1 MTSIFPE
8 SRVVRIWQDCLVGR
22 TDLVTA
28 EEGPVEIVYPGR
40 PNDDRGADL
49 KDCVIAV
56 GRCLR
61 RGDVEVH
68 VKSSSWWGHGH
79 HQDPIY
85 NRVILHVV
93 YQRDTDRTV
102 VRQDGGAVPTL
113 ALEGYIAGAARR
125 RAAVSPFNLRPLP
138 CLAAPSRRGDGF
150 VGGVLDGAGDF
161 RFTSRVAGF
170 REALSRLGP
179 AQALYEGILGALGY
193 VKNKAPMLELAHRL
207 PLSRLTEATPAGS
220 PDGECL
226 ARYQALLLGT
236 AGLLPPVSD
245 GWAGRLRQL
254 WGSHGVAETMDPGDW
269 RSFKVRPGN
278 LPRRRLAAM
287 SYLLLRYRD
296 EGLLAGLGRALENST
311 SENTRNRLEGSLV
324 VAASDYWAENL
335 DFGLPARGPVPALLG
350 ADRASI
356 IIVNVL
362 LPFVAAWG
370 RPALAEKAAETYRRY
385 PALAENAPER
395 HMRHQLGANRLVVN
409 SVRRQQGLLHVFKT
423 FCVQGKCPE
432 CPLGG

>member
-1 MTSIFPE
+1 
-8 SRVVRIWQDCLVGR
+8 
-22 TDLVTA
+22 
-28 EEGPVEIVYPGR
+28 
-40 PNDDRGADL
+40 
-49 KDCVIAV
+49 
-56 GRCLR
+56 
-61 RGDVEVH
+61 
-68 VKSSSWWGHGH
+68 
-79 HQDPIY
+79 
-85 NRVILHVV
+85 
-93 YQRDTDRTV
+93 
-102 VRQDGGAVPTL
+102 
-113 ALEGYIAGAARR
+113 
-125 RAAVSPFNLRPLP
+125 
-138 CLAAPSRRGDGF
+138 
-150 VGGVLDGAGDF
+150 
-161 RFTSRVAGF
+161 
-170 REALSRLGP
+170 
-179 AQALYEGILGALGY
+179 
-193 VKNKAPMLELAHRL
+193 
-207 PLSRLTEATPAGS
+207 
-220 PDGECL
+220 
-226 ARYQALLLGT
+226 
-236 AGLLPPVSD
+236 
-245 GWAGRLRQL
+245 
-254 WGSHGVAETMDPGDW
+254 MDPGDW

-296 EGLLAGLGRALENST
+296 EGPLAGLGRALENST